1 MSEYVSPVGDW
12 ETLRQE
18 LYTPEEI
25 ALCDYQV
32 ALIGELVKAR
42 DTGRI
47 TQTEYNL
54 LFEAAEAAMDKTLEA
69 MLDRASILRAG

>member
-1 MSEYVSPVGDW
+1 MSEYVNPTGDW

-47 TQTEYNL
+47 TQTEYEL
-54 LFEAAEAAMDKTLEA
+54 LFEATEAAMDKTLRTVLNQLS
-69 MLDRASILRAG
+69 MVQVG